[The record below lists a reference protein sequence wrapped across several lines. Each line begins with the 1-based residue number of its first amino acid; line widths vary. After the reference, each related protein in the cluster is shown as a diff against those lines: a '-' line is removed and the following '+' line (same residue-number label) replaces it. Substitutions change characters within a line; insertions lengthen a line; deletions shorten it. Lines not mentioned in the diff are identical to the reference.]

1 MLVTPACRKL
11 RQEDLRVEAR
21 LDYTTKSCLKT
32 TLKKKKEEEEKVEEE
47 EEVEEREEKEEKT
60 EEEENSRSSC
70 LFLSTVD
77 GNF

>member
-32 TLKKKKEEEEKVEEE
+32 TLKKKKEEEKVEEE